1 MRAHRQ
7 EVTGGRWSG
16 HNVGSVT
23 LVVLLMSV
31 GFSDMVAAECLDEER
46 KKDAGFSL
54 QVAWRQANIVV
65 PPAGPAGLGSPA
77 GDGEEPASALR

>member
-16 HNVGSVT
+16 HNVGFVT

-54 QVAWRQANIVV
+54 QIACRQANIVV
-65 PPAGPAGLGSPA
+65 PPLDPQGWGAQPGTGKSPPAH
-77 GDGEEPASALR
+77 